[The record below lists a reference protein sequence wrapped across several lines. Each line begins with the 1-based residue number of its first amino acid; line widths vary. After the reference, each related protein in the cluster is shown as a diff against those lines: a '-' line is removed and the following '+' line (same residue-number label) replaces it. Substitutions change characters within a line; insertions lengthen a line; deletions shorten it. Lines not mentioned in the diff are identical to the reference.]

1 MAITKK
7 KRKRLVEE
15 ENQTEKARRKL
26 LIGSR
31 VEVRSLEQGLAG
43 SWHCG
48 TVVACRY
55 FCRVV
60 QYDHLYLDDEGSEN
74 LKEMVHVSPLLEGVL
89 LPKDFNYR
97 GIIRPIPPPCENV
110 NGGGLNFGL
119 CVDAF
124 IDNAWWE
131 GVIFSFEDELSE
143 RLVFFPDF
151 PDQKMIKTDDL
162 RVTQDWDEAE
172 ECWIVRGKWKFLE
185 LIEDYPIAVVKAAQI
200 WHDLKQKEGFKNNIK
215 EWTCNVTSVWVD
227 LVVETVSQN
236 LDISSEL
243 IYKLISEK
251 TGNYSVNDDEECG
264 KNRWCSCDNEEAV
277 TMQIQDLSVS
287 RSDDLK
293 LLTKDVTSSSLVRE
307 IDDGAQEGMEVVVY
321 SDEGCLPTCHTAN
334 EEDEAQGV
342 GTVVECTVN
351 GSLSVDDDDQIY
363 GEPRLK
369 RLTSIGS
376 SQKKILTPA
385 DSGSTEKLMW
395 LPVGTDVLPEAKY
408 FPEALEE
415 YLNRD
420 LVKVKNNDSRACDL
434 RLKARMHLSY
444 MGWTI
449 EYRMRPNGKRAD
461 LRYISPKGG
470 TPLYSLRCACLQ
482 AIEFPSRRQVPLSMI
497 CREDK
502 VGASTPVLCL
512 EPEPLYS
519 DNFGSDKTPHTRR
532 KLNVHVE
539 PEYCP
544 QAVRDYMNG
553 YQCNERRLRNGKN
566 VNHLREK
573 VKKHLSAE
581 GWTFSLRF
589 LKDNRRDFRYTSPS
603 SSVSYKSLVAA
614 CEGYVKEVAEF
625 MSPFSHDKFLT
636 TIMHPEVLRI
646 CYTKPSGSLQQPKV
660 NPEVGIILEK
670 ISRDEQLKKTTNGY
684 SPLSEENSM
693 RTKVSRTQFGNEC
706 NSNHLPRSSKRAR
719 QVVAPRS
726 GHCSPRTIVNWLI
739 ENDVVLPREKVCY
752 LSVRDDSAIGQGKI
766 NPNGI
771 KCSCCQ
777 NVFGLYKF
785 GLHVGSSYTPPSARI
800 YLEDGRSLLDC
811 QKQLQEKCSN
821 IYAQKKDLVHKGN
834 DEICSICH
842 HGGTLLLCDQC
853 PSSFHLNCLGLEDVP
868 VGNWFCPFCRCRI
881 CGQQSKLDCDSEEHP
896 TEKKVMRCDQCNHE
910 YHVECVGERGLSM
923 QDRNNQNSNWFCSIR
938 CEKIYAGLHKL
949 LGESVPVGKDNL
961 SWTILKSKNDARQPF
976 VPSEIK
982 LAMECQ
988 SKLNV
993 ALAIMHECFEPIKD
1007 TRRDLI
1013 EDVIFN
1019 KTSDLNRLNFWG
1031 FYTVILER
1039 EDELISVAAVRIH
1052 DEKFAEVPLVC
1063 TRVQHRMQGMCRT
1076 LFNILEEK
1084 LGQLEVERVI
1094 LPAIPQVLQT
1104 WTTSFGFSR
1113 MTNSERL
1120 EFLPYTF
1127 LDFQD
1132 TRLCQKF
1139 LRTSSVSM
1147 NPTAEVSNELL
1158 RESNADGQQS
1168 AGTCTHVDTL
1178 AATVIQAERLEWSQV
1193 AEQEL
1198 VVEVGAKSVPGLLV
1212 AARPLDVTR
1221 TLQDESDRNW
1231 KNCEPCIAESF
1242 LLDDKP
1248 HEFYTRRKMLG
1259 AHVNTASAAETSDQ
1273 LTILHIGGSHS
1284 CEDVVEEDRTD
1295 TSNSQELGL
1304 KKKRKRLEASSSGTV
1319 NKFLRASNEDVGT
1332 CAVHAATRA
1341 SEESEKRT
1349 PYVSHDPCCQ
1359 DVSKEGTSASPSSE
1373 QLEKPTSFIGCQA
1386 ASEKGTGLGFS
1397 LLADDFMIDSDG
1409 EGTGT
1414 TVVLEDDSED
1424 DAVESEVVNLDCGT
1438 EELEKSDSG
1447 ESFTQLV
1454 DDLKRQGFDESD
1466 GEIKGMTLVLKDDT
1480 PTSCFK
1486 KRRLYSPCEPS
1497 MMDDVVLDTDT
1508 PAENFTSGSLL
1519 KSCMSEAVALLGS
1532 SEAATC
1538 IEAENIFYDDDN
1550 EMTDTFREPISVISA
1565 CDEKQNM
1572 KEGRYARALSVVKM
1586 LSYGDT
1592 SISNDLVCFNNN
1604 DIVDGVKDS
1613 LPRASI
1619 HEPAGLSYSADSHDD
1634 SGKWSESNDM
1644 VDKFL
1649 SLNDSNLSREVV
1661 PEKTIKEIN
1670 FSASRLKGTCEL
1682 AKRRTTGSPIRD
1694 ISIFDF
1700 NMHDTPG
1707 NGEPGSI
1714 SCKSEAKDG
1723 NGMSLARRRLI
1734 LAPSDSRL
1742 MSDEL
1747 EGARQIAV
1755 TSELESNINSLNF
1768 NLHDAGFDSPLQ
1780 RCKSFRASKIP
1791 AEPSKI
1797 SNELSTFVSLER
1809 AIASVMADVAPVH
1822 IPTSEESEQATLP
1835 YTGRTLSEEE
1845 DTLTTSQ
1852 EELVKEQKKRKR
1864 IDEASNTSAA
1874 GKLDYLIEIIGK
1886 HLEGKEDTL
1895 KRREIALEKQQV
1907 SLMKLQMD
1915 LEKQRNLLEKKS
1927 GLADGLIK
1935 ALAGLKDVGRISV
1948 NEALKEVGY
1957 KASELIG

>member
-1 MAITKK
+1 
-7 KRKRLVEE
+7 
-15 ENQTEKARRKL
+15 
-26 LIGSR
+26 
-31 VEVRSLEQGLAG
+31 
-43 SWHCG
+43 
-48 TVVACRY
+48 
-55 FCRVV
+55 
-60 QYDHLYLDDEGSEN
+60 
-74 LKEMVHVSPLLEGVL
+74 MVHVSPLLEGVL
-89 LPKDFNYR
+89 LPKGFNYR
-97 GIIRPIPPPCENV
+97 GIIRPIPPPCEDET
-110 NGGGLNFGL
+110 GSRLSFGL

-151 PDQKMIKTDDL
+151 PYRKMIKTDEL
-162 RVTQDWDEAE
+162 RVTQDWDEVE

-215 EWTCNVTSVWVD
+215 EWTCNVTSMWVD

-236 LDISSEL
+236 LDISYEL
-243 IYKLISEK
+243 IYKVISEK

-264 KNRWCSCDNEEAV
+264 TNRWSSCDNEEAV

-293 LLTKDVTSSSLVRE
+293 LLTKDVTSYSLVRE

-321 SDEGCLPTCHTAN
+321 SDEGYLPTCDTAN
-334 EEDEAQGV
+334 GEDEAHGV

-351 GSLSVDDDDQIY
+351 GSLSVDDDDQTY

-376 SQKKILTPA
+376 SQKKIQTPA
-385 DSGSTEKLMW
+385 DSGSTGKLLW
-395 LPVGTDVLPEAKY
+395 LPVGTDVIPEAKY
-408 FPEALEE
+408 FPEALEK
-415 YLNRD
+415 YLKPNV
-420 LVKVKNNDSRACDL
+420 VKVKNDDSCARDL

-449 EYRMRPNGKRAD
+449 EYRIRPDGKRAD
-461 LRYISPKGG
+461 LRYISPEGG
-470 TPLYSLRCACLQ
+470 TPLYSLRCSCLR
-482 AIEFPSRRQVPLSMI
+482 AIEFPRRRQVPLSMI

-502 VGASTPVLCL
+502 GFASTPVLCL
-512 EPEPLYS
+512 KPEPLYS
-519 DNFGSDKTPHTRR
+519 DNFGSDKPPHTRR

-553 YQCNERRLRNGKN
+553 YQCNERRLRHAKN

-625 MSPFSHDKFLT
+625 MSPFSHDKFLS

-646 CYTKPSGSLQQPKV
+646 CYTKPSGSSQQPKV
-660 NPEVGIILEK
+660 NPEVGIIQEK
-670 ISRDEQLKKTTNGY
+670 ISRDEQLNKKRNGY
-684 SPLSEENSM
+684 SPLSEETSM
-693 RTKVSRTQFGNEC
+693 KTKVSRTQSDNGC
-706 NSNHLPRSSKRAR
+706 NTNHVPRSSKRAR
-719 QVVAPRS
+719 QVVVPRS
-726 GHCSPRTIVNWLI
+726 GHCSPRTILNWLI
-739 ENDVVLPREKVCY
+739 ENDVVLPRAKLSY
-752 LSVRDDSAIGQGKI
+752 LSVKDDSAIGQGKI
-766 NPNGI
+766 NSNGI

-785 GLHVGSSYTPPSARI
+785 GLHVGSRYTPPSARI

-821 IYAQKKDLVHKGN
+821 IYAQKRDLVHKAN

-868 VGNWFCPFCRCRI
+868 DGNWFCPSCRCGI

-896 TEKKVMRCDQCNHE
+896 TEKKVLRCNQCNHE
-910 YHVECVGERGLSM
+910 YHVECARERGFSKL
-923 QDRNNQNSNWFCSIR
+923 DHTNQNSNWFCSVR

-949 LGESVPVGKDNL
+949 LGESVPVGTDNL
-961 SWTILKSKNDARQPF
+961 SWTILKSTKDTRQPF
-976 VPSEIK
+976 VPSEIEV
-982 LAMECQ
+982 ATECQ

-1052 DEKFAEVPLVC
+1052 DEKLAEVPLVC

-1076 LFNILEEK
+1076 LFNVLEEK

-1113 MTNSERL
+1113 LANSERL
-1120 EFLPYTF
+1120 EFLHYTF

-1147 NPTAEVSNELL
+1147 NPTAEVANELP
-1158 RESNADGQQS
+1158 RESDADGQQS
-1168 AGTCTHVDTL
+1168 AGTCTRVDAL

-1198 VVEVGAKSVPGLLV
+1198 VVEVGAKSVPDLLV
-1212 AARPLDVTR
+1212 ASRPLDVTR
-1221 TLQDESDRNW
+1221 TLQDESDQNW
-1231 KNCEPCIAESF
+1231 ENSDPCIAERF

-1259 AHVNTASAAETSDQ
+1259 AHVNTAPAAETSDN
-1273 LTILHIGGSHS
+1273 LTAQHIDGSHS
-1284 CEDVVEEDRTD
+1284 SQDVVEEDRTD
-1295 TSNSQELGL
+1295 ASNSQELGL
-1304 KKKRKRLEASSSGTV
+1304 QKKRKRLEASSSGTV
-1319 NKFLRASNEDVGT
+1319 NKLLRASNEDFGSS
-1332 CAVHAATRA
+1332 ALRAATRA

-1349 PYVSHDPCCQ
+1349 PYISRDPCCQ
-1359 DVSKEGTSASPSSE
+1359 DVSEE
-1373 QLEKPTSFIGCQA
+1373 
-1386 ASEKGTGLGFS
+1386 
-1397 LLADDFMIDSDG
+1397 DDFKRDSDG

-1424 DAVESEVVNLDCGT
+1424 DAIESQVVNLDCGT
-1438 EELEKSDSG
+1438 EELEQSDSG

-1454 DDLKRQGFDESD
+1454 DDLKRQGFDDSD

-1480 PTSCFK
+1480 PVSFFR

-1497 MMDDVVLDTDT
+1497 MRDDVVLGTDT
-1508 PAENFTSGSLL
+1508 PAENFASGSLL
-1519 KSCMSEAVALLGS
+1519 KSCMSEAVALWGS

-1538 IEAENIFYDDDN
+1538 IEGENIFNDDDN
-1550 EMTDTFREPISVISA
+1550 EMADAFREPISVISA
-1565 CDEKQNM
+1565 CDEIQNM
-1572 KEGRYARALSVVKM
+1572 KEGRYARAVSVVKR

-1592 SISNDLVCFNNN
+1592 SILNDLVRFNNN
-1604 DIVDGVKDS
+1604 DITDGVKDS
-1613 LPRASI
+1613 SSRAFI
-1619 HEPAGLSYSADSHDD
+1619 HEPARSSYSADSHDD
-1634 SGKWSESNDM
+1634 SGKWSASNDM

-1649 SLNDSNLSREVV
+1649 SLNDSNLSQEFA
-1661 PEKTIKEIN
+1661 PEKPIKEIN

-1682 AKRRTTGSPIRD
+1682 AKRRTSGSPIRG

-1707 NGEPGSI
+1707 DGEPGSI
-1714 SCKSEAKDG
+1714 SSNSEAKDG
-1723 NGMSLARRRLI
+1723 NGMSLARKRI
-1734 LAPSDSRL
+1734 DLARSDSRL
-1742 MSDEL
+1742 MTDEL
-1747 EGARQIAV
+1747 KGARQVIIK
-1755 TSELESNINSLNF
+1755 TSELEGNISNLDF
-1768 NLHDAGFDSPLQ
+1768 NLHDAGFDTTLQ
-1780 RCKSFRASKIP
+1780 RCTSFCASKIP

-1797 SNELSTFVSLER
+1797 SNDLSTFVRLER
-1809 AIASVMADVAPVH
+1809 AVASVMADVAPV
-1822 IPTSEESEQATLP
+1822 TSEESEQPALP
-1835 YTGRTLSEEE
+1835 YMSRTLSEDEVA
-1845 DTLTTSQ
+1845 TTTSH
-1852 EELVKEQKKRKR
+1852 EELVKQQKKRKR
-1864 IDEASNTSAA
+1864 IDEAFSSDTSAA
-1874 GKLDYLIEIIGK
+1874 EKVDYLIEIIGK

-1895 KRREIALEKQQV
+1895 KRREIALEKKQI

-1927 GLADGLIK
+1927 SLADGLIK

-1948 NEALKEVGY
+1948 DEALKEVGF

>member
-1 MAITKK
+1 MAITTKK
-7 KRKRLVEE
+7 KRKRVVEE
-15 ENQTEKARRKL
+15 EDQMEKAQRKL
-26 LIGSR
+26 LVGSR
-31 VEVRSLEQGLAG
+31 VEVRSVEQGLAG

-60 QYDHLYLDDEGSEN
+60 QYDHFYLDDKGSEN

-97 GIIRPIPPPCENV
+97 GIIRPIPPPCEDDT
-110 NGGGLNFGL
+110 GGGLYFGL

-151 PDQKMIKTDDL
+151 PDQKMIRTDEL
-162 RVTQDWDEAE
+162 RVTQDWDEVE
-172 ECWIVRGKWKFLE
+172 ECWMVRGKWKFLE

-215 EWTCNVTSVWVD
+215 QWTCNVTSMWVD

-236 LDISSEL
+236 LDIYSEL
-243 IYKLISEK
+243 IYKVISEK

-264 KNRWCSCDNEEAV
+264 KNRWSSCDNEEAV

-307 IDDGAQEGMEVVVY
+307 IDDGAQGGMEVVVY
-321 SDEGCLPTCHTAN
+321 SDEGYLPTCDMAN
-334 EEDEAQGV
+334 GEDEAQGV

-351 GSLSVDDDDQIY
+351 GSLSVDDDDQTY

-376 SQKKILTPA
+376 SQKKIQTPA

-408 FPEALEE
+408 FPEALEK
-415 YLNRD
+415 YLKPD
-420 LVKVKNNDSRACDL
+420 LVKVKNNDSRTCDL

-470 TPLYSLRCACLQ
+470 TPLYSLRYACLK
-482 AIEFPSRRQVPLSMI
+482 AIEFPRRRQVPLSMI

-502 VGASTPVLCL
+502 GCASTPVLCL

-519 DNFGSDKTPHTRR
+519 NNFESDKTPHTRR
-532 KLNVHVE
+532 KLNIHVE

-625 MSPFSHDKFLT
+625 LSPFSHDKFLST
-636 TIMHPEVLRI
+636 SMHPEVLRI
-646 CYTKPSGSLQQPKV
+646 CYTKPSGASRQPKV
-660 NPEVGIILEK
+660 NPEVGIIPEK
-670 ISRDEQLKKTTNGY
+670 RTRDEQLKRKRNSY
-684 SPLSEENSM
+684 SPLSEENSI

-706 NSNHLPRSSKRAR
+706 SSNHVPRSSKRAR

-726 GHCSPRTIVNWLI
+726 GHCIPRTILNWLI
-739 ENDVVLPREKVCY
+739 ENDVVLPRSKVRY
-752 LSVRDDSAIGQGKI
+752 LRVRDDSAIGQGKI

-785 GLHVGSSYTPPSARI
+785 GLHVGSY
-800 YLEDGRSLLDC
+800 GRSLLDC

-834 DEICSICH
+834 DDICSICH

-868 VGNWFCPFCRCRI
+868 VGNWFCPSCRCRI

-896 TEKKVMRCDQCNHE
+896 TEKKVLHCDQCNHE
-910 YHVECVGERGLSM
+910 YHVECVRERGLSKL
-923 QDRNNQNSNWFCSIR
+923 DHNNQNSNWYCSIR

-949 LGESVPVGKDNL
+949 LGKSVPVGKDNL
-961 SWTILKSKNDARQPF
+961 SWTILKSTKDARQPF
-976 VPSEIK
+976 GPSEIEV
-982 LAMECQ
+982 AMECQ

-1013 EDVIFN
+1013 EDVLFN
-1019 KTSDLNRLNFWG
+1019 KTPKPIELLG
-1031 FYTVILER
+1031 ILHVILER
-1039 EDELISVAAVRIH
+1039 EDEIISVAAVRIH

-1076 LFNILEEK
+1076 LFNVLQEK

-1113 MTNSERL
+1113 LTNSERF

-1147 NPTAEVSNELL
+1147 NPKAEVANELP
-1158 RESNADGQQS
+1158 RESNADGQQP
-1168 AGTCTHVDTL
+1168 AGTCTSE
-1178 AATVIQAERLEWSQV
+1178 QLEWSQV

-1198 VVEVGAKSVPGLLV
+1198 VVEYASHSHPLSFAFFTVGAKSVPDLLV

-1231 KNCEPCIAESF
+1231 ENSDPCIAERF

-1248 HEFYTRRKMLG
+1248 YEFYTRRKMLG
-1259 AHVNTASAAETSDQ
+1259 AHVNTTPAAEMSDQ
-1273 LTILHIGGSHS
+1273 LITPHIDGSHS
-1284 CEDVVEEDRTD
+1284 CQDVVEEDRTD
-1295 TSNSQELGL
+1295 TSNSQESGL
-1304 KKKRKRLEASSSGTV
+1304 QKKRKRLEASSSGTV
-1319 NKFLRASNEDVGT
+1319 NKLLRASNEDVGT
-1332 CAVHAATRA
+1332 CAVRAATGA

-1349 PYVSHDPCCQ
+1349 PYINRDPCCQ
-1359 DVSKEGTSASPSSE
+1359 DVSEEGTSASPSSE
-1373 QLEKPTSFIGCQA
+1373 QLENQHP
-1386 ASEKGTGLGFS
+1386 
-1397 LLADDFMIDSDG
+1397 LLDVKLHDFKIDSDG

-1414 TVVLEDDSED
+1414 TIVLEDDSED
-1424 DAVESEVVNLDCGT
+1424 DAVESQVVNLDCGT

-1454 DDLKRQGFDESD
+1454 DDLKRQGFDDSD

-1480 PTSCFK
+1480 PTSCFG

-1497 MMDDVVLDTDT
+1497 MKDDVVLDTDT
-1508 PAENFTSGSLL
+1508 RLRISLQVCADNFIYVSGKINFDFLHGYSGSLL
-1519 KSCMSEAVALLGS
+1519 KSCMSESVVLLGS

-1538 IEAENIFYDDDN
+1538 IEAENIFNGDDN
-1550 EMTDTFREPISVISA
+1550 EMADTFREPISVISA
-1565 CDEKQNM
+1565 SDENQNM
-1572 KEGRYARALSVVKM
+1572 KEGRYARAVSVVKR

-1592 SISNDLVCFNNN
+1592 SISNDLVRFNNN
-1604 DIVDGVKDS
+1604 DIIDGAKDS
-1613 LPRASI
+1613 LPHASV
-1619 HEPAGLSYSADSHDD
+1619 HEPARLSYSADSHDD

-1649 SLNDSNLSREVV
+1649 SLDDSNLSQEVV

-1700 NMHDTPG
+1700 NMHDTPRDG
-1707 NGEPGSI
+1707 DPGSI

-1747 EGARQIAV
+1747 EGARQMAV
-1755 TSELESNINSLNF
+1755 TSELESNINSLDF

-1780 RCKSFRASKIP
+1780 RCKSLRASKIP

-1809 AIASVMADVAPVH
+1809 AIASVLADVAPVH
-1822 IPTSEESEQATLP
+1822 IPTSEESEQPTLP
-1835 YTGRTLSEEE
+1835 YLGRTLSEEE
-1845 DTLTTSQ
+1845 DTMITPP
-1852 EELVKEQKKRKR
+1852 VKQQKKRKR
-1864 IDEASNTSAA
+1864 IDEDHSGNTSAA
-1874 GKLDYLIEIIGK
+1874 GKVDYLIEIIGK

-1895 KRREIALEKQQV
+1895 KRREIALEKQQI

-1927 GLADGLIK
+1927 SLADGLIK

-1948 NEALKEVGY
+1948 DEALKEVGF

>member
-1 MAITKK
+1 MAITTKK
-7 KRKRLVEE
+7 KRKRVVKDEY
-15 ENQTEKARRKL
+15 QMEKANRKL

-60 QYDHLYLDDEGSEN
+60 QYDHFYLDDEGSES
-74 LKEMVHVSPLLEGVL
+74 LKEMVHVSALLEGVL
-89 LPKDFNYR
+89 LPKGFNYR

-110 NGGGLNFGL
+110 TGGGLNFGL

-131 GVIFSFEDELSE
+131 GVIFSFEDKLSE

-151 PDQKMIKTDDL
+151 PDRKIIKSDEL
-162 RVTQDWDEAE
+162 RVTQDWDEVE
-172 ECWIVRGKWKFLE
+172 ECWTVRGKWKFLE
-185 LIEDYPIAVVKAAQI
+185 LIEDYPIALVKAAQI

-215 EWTCNVTSVWVD
+215 EWTCNVTSMWVD

-243 IYKLISEK
+243 IYKVISEK
-251 TGNYSVNDDEECG
+251 TGNYSVNEDEECG
-264 KNRWCSCDNEEAV
+264 TNRWSSCDNEEAV
-277 TMQIQDLSVS
+277 TMQIQDLSIS

-307 IDDGAQEGMEVVVY
+307 IDDGAHEGMEVVVY
-321 SDEGCLPTCHTAN
+321 SYEGYLPTCDTAN
-334 EEDEAQGV
+334 REDEAQGV

-351 GSLSVDDDDQIY
+351 GSSSVEDDDQTY

-369 RLTSIGS
+369 RLTNIGS
-376 SQKKILTPA
+376 SQKKIQTPA
-385 DSGSTEKLMW
+385 DSGSTGKLMW
-395 LPVGTDVLPEAKY
+395 LPVGTDVIPEAKY
-408 FPEALEE
+408 FPEALEK
-415 YLNRD
+415 YLMPD
-420 LVKVKNNDSRACDL
+420 AVKIKNNDSCARDL
-434 RLKARMHLSY
+434 RLKAKMHLSY

-461 LRYISPKGG
+461 LRYISPEGR
-470 TPLYSLRCACLQ
+470 TPLYSLRCACLR
-482 AIEFPSRRQVPLSMI
+482 AIDFPRRRQVPLSMI

-502 VGASTPVLCL
+502 GCASTPVLCL
-512 EPEPLYS
+512 KPEPLYS
-519 DNFGSDKTPHTRR
+519 DNFASDKTPHTRR

-553 YQCNERRLRNGKN
+553 YQCNDRRLRNGKN

-625 MSPFSHDKFLT
+625 LSPFSHDKFLST
-636 TIMHPEVLRI
+636 TMHPEVLRI
-646 CYTKPSGSLQQPKV
+646 CYTKPSGASRQPKV
-660 NPEVGIILEK
+660 NPEVGIIPEK
-670 ISRDEQLKKTTNGY
+670 RTRDEQLKRKRNSY
-684 SPLSEENSM
+684 SPLSEENST
-693 RTKVSRTQFGNEC
+693 RTKVSRTPFGNEC
-706 NSNHLPRSSKRAR
+706 NPNHVPRSSKRAR
-719 QVVAPRS
+719 QVVVPRS
-726 GHCSPRTIVNWLI
+726 GHCSPRTILNWLI
-739 ENDVVLPREKVCY
+739 ENDVVLPRAKVRY

-777 NVFGLYKF
+777 IVFGLYKF
-785 GLHVGSSYTPPSARI
+785 GLHVGSCYTPPSARI

-821 IYAQKKDLVHKGN
+821 IYAQKMDLVHKGN

-868 VGNWFCPFCRCRI
+868 VGNWFCPSCRCRV

-896 TEKKVMRCDQCNHE
+896 TEKKVLRCDQCNHE
-910 YHVECVGERGLSM
+910 YHVECVRETGLSKL
-923 QDRNNQNSNWFCSIR
+923 DCNNQNSNWFCSIR
-938 CEKIYAGLHKL
+938 CEKIYVGLNKL

-961 SWTILKSKNDARQPF
+961 SWTILKSRKDARQPF
-976 VPSEIK
+976 VPSEIEV
-982 LAMECQ
+982 AVECQ

-1031 FYTVILER
+1031 FYAAILER

-1076 LFNILEEK
+1076 LLNVLGEK

-1104 WTTSFGFSR
+1104 WTTSFGFSTL
-1113 MTNSERL
+1113 TNSERL

-1132 TRLCQKF
+1132 TRMCQKF
-1139 LRTSSVSM
+1139 LRTSPVSM
-1147 NPTAEVSNELL
+1147 KRTAEVANELP
-1158 RESNADGQQS
+1158 RESNADGQQF
-1168 AGTCTHVDTL
+1168 AGTCTHVDAL
-1178 AATVIQAERLEWSQV
+1178 AATVFQAERLEWSQV
-1193 AEQEL
+1193 AEQEP

-1212 AARPLDVTR
+1212 AARPLDVMR
-1221 TLQDESDRNW
+1221 TVQDESGGNW
-1231 KNCEPCIAESF
+1231 QNCEPCIAGRF

-1248 HEFYTRRKMLG
+1248 HEFYSRRKMLG
-1259 AHVNTASAAETSDQ
+1259 AHVHTAPAEETSDQ
-1273 LTILHIGGSHS
+1273 LTTPHIDGSHS
-1284 CEDVVEEDRTD
+1284 CQDVVEGDRTD
-1295 TSNSQELGL
+1295 TFNSQELGL
-1304 KKKRKRLEASSSGTV
+1304 QKKRKRLEASSSGTV
-1319 NKFLRASNEDVGT
+1319 NKLSRGSNEDVGT
-1332 CAVHAATRA
+1332 CAVRAATRA

-1349 PYVSHDPCCQ
+1349 PYISRDPCCQ
-1359 DVSKEGTSASPSSE
+1359 DVSEEGTSASPSE

-1386 ASEKGTGLGFS
+1386 ASEE
-1397 LLADDFMIDSDG
+1397 DDLKRDSDG

-1424 DAVESEVVNLDCGT
+1424 DAVESQVVNLDCGT
-1438 EELEKSDSG
+1438 EELENSDSG

-1454 DDLKRQGFDESD
+1454 DDLKRQGFDDSV

-1480 PTSCFK
+1480 PTSSFK
-1486 KRRLYSPCEPS
+1486 KRRLCSACEPS
-1497 MMDDVVLDTDT
+1497 MKDDVVVDTDP
-1508 PAENFTSGSLL
+1508 PAENFSSGSLL
-1519 KSCMSEAVALLGS
+1519 KSCISEAVVLWGS

-1538 IEAENIFYDDDN
+1538 IEAENIFNDDDN
-1550 EMTDTFREPISVISA
+1550 EMADAFREPISVISA
-1565 CDEKQNM
+1565 CDESQNM
-1572 KEGRYARALSVVKM
+1572 KEGRYARAVSVVKR

-1592 SISNDLVCFNNN
+1592 SISNGLVRFNNN
-1604 DIVDGVKDS
+1604 DIIDGAKDS
-1613 LPRASI
+1613 LPRSSI
-1619 HEPAGLSYSADSHDD
+1619 HEPARLSYFADSHDD
-1634 SGKWSESNDM
+1634 SGNWSESNDT

-1649 SLNDSNLSREVV
+1649 SLNDSNLSQEVV

-1700 NMHDTPG
+1700 SMHDTPG
-1707 NGEPGSI
+1707 DGEPGSI

-1747 EGARQIAV
+1747 EGARQMAV
-1755 TSELESNINSLNF
+1755 TSEVESNLNSLDF

-1780 RCKSFRASKIP
+1780 RCKSFGASKIP

-1797 SNELSTFVSLER
+1797 SNELSTFVSIER
-1809 AIASVMADVAPVH
+1809 AIASVMEDVGPVH
-1822 IPTSEESEQATLP
+1822 ISEESEQAALP
-1835 YTGRTLSEEE
+1835 YTGRTLSDEE
-1845 DTLTTSQ
+1845 DTMTTSQ
-1852 EELVKEQKKRKR
+1852 EELVKQQKKRKR
-1864 IDEASNTSAA
+1864 IDESSSTSAA
-1874 GKLDYLIEIIGK
+1874 GKVDYLIEIIGK

-1895 KRREIALEKQQV
+1895 KRREIALEKQQI

-1927 GLADGLIK
+1927 SLADGLIK

-1948 NEALKEVGY
+1948 DEALKEVGF
-1957 KASELIG
+1957 KASELIR

>member
-1 MAITKK
+1 MAITTKK
-7 KRKRLVEE
+7 KRKRAVAEE
-15 ENQTEKARRKL
+15 EDARYQMEKAKRKL

-31 VEVRSLEQGLAG
+31 VEVRSREQGLAG

-48 TVVACRY
+48 TVVSCRY

-60 QYDHLYLDDEGSEN
+60 QYDHFNLDDEGSEN

-97 GIIRPIPPPCENV
+97 GIIRPIPPRCEDET
-110 NGGGLNFGL
+110 GGGLYFGL

-151 PDQKMIKTDDL
+151 PDQKMIKTDEL
-162 RVTQDWDEAE
+162 RVTQDWDEVE

-185 LIEDYPIAVVKAAQI
+185 LIEDYPIAVVKAAQL

-215 EWTCNVTSVWVD
+215 EWTCNVTSMWVD

-236 LDISSEL
+236 LNISSEL
-243 IYKLISEK
+243 IYKVVSEK

-264 KNRWCSCDNEEAV
+264 KNRRSSCDNEEAV
-277 TMQIQDLSVS
+277 TMQIQDLPGS

-293 LLTKDVTSSSLVRE
+293 LLTKNVSSSSLVRK

-321 SDEGCLPTCHTAN
+321 SDEGYLPTCDTAN
-334 EEDEAQGV
+334 GEDEAQGV
-342 GTVVECTVN
+342 GTADECNVN
-351 GSLSVDDDDQIY
+351 GSLSVDDDDQTY
-363 GEPRLK
+363 GEPRFK
-369 RLTSIGS
+369 SLTSIGS
-376 SQKKILTPA
+376 SQKKTQTTA
-385 DSGSTEKLMW
+385 DSGSTGKLMW
-395 LPVGTDVLPEAKY
+395 LPVGTDVIPEAKY
-408 FPEALEE
+408 FPEALEK
-415 YLNRD
+415 YLKPD
-420 LVKVKNNDSRACDL
+420 LVKVKNNDSRVRDL

-449 EYRMRPNGKRAD
+449 DYRMRPNGERSD
-461 LRYISPKGG
+461 LRYISPEGG
-470 TPLYSLRCACLQ
+470 TPLYSLRCACLR
-482 AIEFPSRRQVPLSMI
+482 AIKFPRRQKVPLSMI

-502 VGASTPVLCL
+502 GCASTPVLSL
-512 EPEPLYS
+512 KPETLYS
-519 DNFGSDKTPHTRR
+519 DNFESDKTPHTRR

-553 YQCNERRLRNGKN
+553 YQCNERRLRHAKN

-581 GWTFSLRF
+581 GWTFSLHF
-589 LKDNRRDFRYTSPS
+589 LKDNRRDFRYISPS

-614 CEGYVKEVAEF
+614 CKGYVKEVAEF
-625 MSPFSHDKFLT
+625 MSPFSHDKFIS

-646 CYTKPSGSLQQPKV
+646 CYTKPSGSSRQPKV
-660 NPEVGIILEK
+660 NPEVCIIQEK
-670 ISRDEQLKKTTNGY
+670 RSRDEQLKRKRNSY
-684 SPLSEENSM
+684 SPLSEETSM
-693 RTKVSRTQFGNEC
+693 KTKVSR
-706 NSNHLPRSSKRAR
+706 NHAPRSSKRAR
-719 QVVAPRS
+719 HLVVPRS
-726 GHCSPRTIVNWLI
+726 GHCSPRTILNWLI
-739 ENDVVLPREKVCY
+739 ENDVVLPRAKVRY
-752 LSVRDDSAIGQGKI
+752 LSVRDDSAIGLGKI

-771 KCSCCQ
+771 QCSCCR

-785 GLHVGSSYTPPSARI
+785 GLHVGSCYTPPSARI

-821 IYAQKKDLVHKGN
+821 IYAKKRDLVHKAN

-868 VGNWFCPFCRCRI
+868 VGNWFCPSCRCRI

-896 TEKKVMRCDQCNHE
+896 TEEKVLRCDQCNHE
-910 YHVECVGERGLSM
+910 YHVECVRERGLSNLY
-923 QDRNNQNSNWFCSIR
+923 RNNQNSNWFCSIG
-938 CEKIYAGLHKL
+938 CAKIYAGLHKL

-961 SWTILKSKNDARQPF
+961 SWTILKSTKDARQPS
-976 VPSEIK
+976 VTSEIEV
-982 LAMECQ
+982 AVECQ

-1007 TRRDLI
+1007 MRRDLI

-1076 LFNILEEK
+1076 LFNVLEEK
-1084 LGQLEVERVI
+1084 LSQLEVERVI

-1104 WTTSFGFSR
+1104 WTTSFGFSSL
-1113 MTNSERL
+1113 TNSERL
-1120 EFLPYTF
+1120 EFLHYTF

-1132 TRLCQKF
+1132 TRICQKF

-1147 NPTAEVSNELL
+1147 NPTAEVANEL
-1158 RESNADGQQS
+1158 RESDADGQQS
-1168 AGTCTHVDTL
+1168 AGTCRVDAL

-1198 VVEVGAKSVPGLLV
+1198 VVEVGAKSVPDFLV
-1212 AARPLDVTR
+1212 AARPLNVTR
-1221 TLQDESDRNW
+1221 
-1231 KNCEPCIAESF
+1231 F

-1248 HEFYTRRKMLG
+1248 YEFYTRRKMLG
-1259 AHVNTASAAETSDQ
+1259 AHVNTAPAAATSDQ
-1273 LTILHIGGSHS
+1273 LTTPHIDGSHS
-1284 CEDVVEEDRTD
+1284 CQDVVEEDRTD

-1304 KKKRKRLEASSSGTV
+1304 QKKRKRLEASSSDTV
-1319 NKFLRASNEDVGT
+1319 NKLLRASNEDVDT
-1332 CAVHAATRA
+1332 CAVRAATRA
-1341 SEESEKRT
+1341 SDESEKRT
-1349 PYVSHDPCCQ
+1349 PYISRDPCCQ
-1359 DVSKEGTSASPSSE
+1359 DVSEEGTSASPSSE

-1386 ASEKGTGLGFS
+1386 APEEGTGLGFS
-1397 LLADDFMIDSDG
+1397 LLADDFNIDSDG

-1414 TVVLEDDSED
+1414 TAVLEDDSED
-1424 DAVESEVVNLDCGT
+1424 DAVESQMVNLDCGT

-1454 DDLKRQGFDESD
+1454 DDSKRQGFDDSD
-1466 GEIKGMTLVLKDDT
+1466 GEIKGMALVLKDDT
-1480 PTSCFK
+1480 PTSCFR
-1486 KRRLYSPCEPS
+1486 KRRLYSICEPS
-1497 MMDDVVLDTDT
+1497 MKDDVVLDTDM
-1508 PAENFTSGSLL
+1508 PAENFASGSLL

-1538 IEAENIFYDDDN
+1538 IEAETIFNDDDN
-1550 EMTDTFREPISVISA
+1550 EMADTFREPISVISA
-1565 CDEKQNM
+1565 CDENQNM
-1572 KEGRYARALSVVKM
+1572 KEGRYARAVSVVKR

-1592 SISNDLVCFNNN
+1592 SISNDLVRFNSNYLT
-1604 DIVDGVKDS
+1604 DGAKDS
-1613 LPRASI
+1613 LSPAST
-1619 HEPAGLSYSADSHDD
+1619 HEPARLSYSADSHDD
-1634 SGKWSESNDM
+1634 SGKWSESNDT

-1649 SLNDSNLSREVV
+1649 SLNDSNLSQELV

-1682 AKRRTTGSPIRD
+1682 AKRRTSGSPIRD

-1700 NMHDTPG
+1700 NIHDTPG

-1723 NGMSLARRRLI
+1723 NGTSLARRRLI
-1734 LAPSDSRL
+1734 LAPWDSRL

-1755 TSELESNINSLNF
+1755 TSELESNINSLDL
-1768 NLHDAGFDSPLQ
+1768 NLHDAGFESPLQ
-1780 RCKSFRASKIP
+1780 RCKSLRASKIP

-1809 AIASVMADVAPVH
+1809 AIASVIADVAPVH
-1822 IPTSEESEQATLP
+1822 TPTSEE
-1835 YTGRTLSEEE
+1835 
-1845 DTLTTSQ
+1845 DTMITPP
-1852 EELVKEQKKRKR
+1852 VKQQKKRKR
-1864 IDEASNTSAA
+1864 IDEALSSNTSAA
-1874 GKLDYLIEIIGK
+1874 GKVDYLIEIIGK

-1895 KRREIALEKQQV
+1895 KRREIALEKQQI

-1915 LEKQRNLLEKKS
+1915 LEKQRSLLEKKS
-1927 GLADGLIK
+1927 SLADGLIK
-1935 ALAGLKDVGRISV
+1935 ALAGLKDIGRISV
-1948 NEALKEVGY
+1948 NEALKEVGF
-1957 KASELIG
+1957 KAAELIG